1 MRVLHL
7 TASLDSEHG
16 GPVTVVRG
24 LAQALAKKG
33 VEVSLFAPSKKA
45 KCTHTSNFKGV
56 TARVFPTSF
65 LSKFWPCYSP
75 TLKEALKKEVSNF
88 DIIHVHEIWHYPN
101 FACYQVA
108 KAARKP
114 YLVAVHGALEPSC
127 LNHKAFKKKIYS
139 KLIQREILENAAAIQ
154 AITEDEIKSIAEFV
168 DNRNIYCVPNGLNME
183 EFENLPDKSKLQSL
197 YPQIKDKRVI
207 LFLGR
212 IHPKKGL
219 DVLAKALGKVARE
232 QGDVCLLIAGPNND
246 GYQTQV
252 EKILAAEGVLDKV
265 IFTGMLTGS
274 QKLAALSG
282 ADIFVLPSHSE
293 GFSMSTLEAMACG
306 LPVVITKDC
315 HFEEV
320 EQMQAGKVIDGNLAE
335 LSEALIQLLADRP
348 LCEKM
353 GKAGKKLV
361 TDKYTW
367 DKAADKMIDCYEEIL
382 NGQRIP
388 GTQGK

>member
-1 MRVLHL
+1 
-7 TASLDSEHG
+7 
-16 GPVTVVRG
+16 
-24 LAQALAKKG
+24 
-33 VEVSLFAPSKKA
+33 
-45 KCTHTSNFKGV
+45 
-56 TARVFPTSF
+56 
-65 LSKFWPCYSP
+65 
-75 TLKEALKKEVSNF
+75 
-88 DIIHVHEIWHYPN
+88 
-101 FACYQVA
+101 
-108 KAARKP
+108 
-114 YLVAVHGALEPSC
+114 
-127 LNHKAFKKKIYS
+127 
-139 KLIQREILENAAAIQ
+139 
-154 AITEDEIKSIAEFV
+154 
-168 DNRNIYCVPNGLNME
+168 
-183 EFENLPDKSKLQSL
+183 
-197 YPQIKDKRVI
+197 
-207 LFLGR
+207 
-212 IHPKKGL
+212 
-219 DVLAKALGKVARE
+219 
-232 QGDVCLLIAGPNND
+232 
-246 GYQTQV
+246 
-252 EKILAAEGVLDKV
+252 
-265 IFTGMLTGS
+265 MLTGS

-293 GFSMSTLEAMACG
+293 GFSMSTLEAVACG

>member
-1 MRVLHL
+1 MKVLHL

-33 VEVSLFAPSKKA
+33 IDVSLFAPSKKA
-45 KCTHTSNFKGV
+45 KCTHTSDYKGV

-65 LSKFWPCYSP
+65 FSKFWPCYSP
-75 TLKEALKKEVSNF
+75 TLKKALKNELSNF

-101 FACYQVA
+101 FACYQVT
-108 KAARKP
+108 KATRKP

-139 KLIQREILENAAAIQ
+139 KLIQREILENAAALH
-154 AITEDEIKSIAEFV
+154 AITEEEVKSIAEFV
-168 DNRNIYCVPNGLNME
+168 DNKNIYCVPNGLNVE
-183 EFENLPDKSKLQSL
+183 DFENLPGRSRLESL
-197 YPQIKDKRVI
+197 YPQIKGKRVI

-219 DVLAKALGKVARE
+219 DLLAQAFGRVAGE
-232 QGDVCLLIAGPNND
+232 QGNVCLLIAGPNND
-246 GYQTQV
+246 GYRTQV
-252 EKILAAEGVLDKV
+252 EKILAAEGVSDKV

-274 QKLAALSG
+274 ERLAALSG
-282 ADIFVLPSHSE
+282 ADIFALPSHSE
-293 GFSMSTLEAMACG
+293 GFSMSILEAMACG
-306 LPVVITKDC
+306 LPVIITKDC
-315 HFEEV
+315 HFQEV
-320 EQMQAGKVIDGNLAE
+320 EQMQAGKVIDGNLAD

-348 LCEKM
+348 LCMKM
-353 GKAGKKLV
+353 GSAGKKLV
-361 TDKYTW
+361 KDKYTW
-367 DKAADKMIDCYEEIL
+367 DKAADKMIGCYEEIL